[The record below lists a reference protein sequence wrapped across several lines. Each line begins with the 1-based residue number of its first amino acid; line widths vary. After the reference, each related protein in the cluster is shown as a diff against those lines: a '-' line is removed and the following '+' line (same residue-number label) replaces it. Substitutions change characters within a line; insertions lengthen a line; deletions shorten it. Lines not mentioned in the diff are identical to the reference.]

1 MKILNNKDGQMTV
14 ELAVLIPVVVVVA
27 LIAIN
32 LMEFIDACA
41 AFDVLS
47 SDTVI
52 AQAVSPSQ
60 GVDTGAL
67 CAQLEGDSFRIAKGG
82 LLFRF
87 CSLRRPRACRGIA
100 Y

>member
-52 AQAVSPSQ
+52 LQV
-60 GVDTGAL
+60 
-67 CAQLEGDSFRIAKGG
+67 
-82 LLFRF
+82 
-87 CSLRRPRACRGIA
+87 
-100 Y
+100 

>member
-52 AQAVSPSQ
+52 S
-60 GVDTGAL
+60 
-67 CAQLEGDSFRIAKGG
+67 
-82 LLFRF
+82 
-87 CSLRRPRACRGIA
+87 
-100 Y
+100 

>member
-1 MKILNNKDGQMTV
+1 MRILSNKDGQMTV

-32 LMEFIDACA
+32 LTEFIDACA
-41 AFDVLS
+41 AFDVLEFGYIIS
-47 SDTVI
+47 
-52 AQAVSPSQ
+52 QAVSPSQ

-67 CAQLEGDSFRIAKGG
+67 CAQLEGDIASGLQREG

-87 CSLRRPRACRGIA
+87 CSLRRLRSC
-100 Y
+100 